1 MKNYKCHSVD
11 REHSRPQSHSV
22 KFVTKQQRNDGL
34 WGTRMDWEENLG
46 ARPAVFMKTGF
57 ESEGAQFSPAQKPSF
72 ELWYNYS
79 IFLRLLHVSASLE
92 QKEEKRHL
100 ILSRD
105 RWFKEVKE
113 TR

>member
-1 MKNYKCHSVD
+1 
-11 REHSRPQSHSV
+11 
-22 KFVTKQQRNDGL
+22 
-34 WGTRMDWEENLG
+34 MDWEENLG

-57 ESEGAQFSPAQKPSF
+57 ESEGAQFSRAQKPSF

-92 QKEEKRHL
+92 QKEDKRHL

-105 RWFKEVKE
+105 KWFKVDKDRDAVMK
-113 TR
+113 TPTTDRLQRDKKTFKQKLVVTSKG